1 MKGAKKE
8 LGNKKRLYLLAVCG
22 VLAVSGAIY
31 AGTRGSGNKPE
42 EPKQDL
48 VDLNEEPGGISQGE
62 GNNESDSEL
71 QAGLPDTVNP
81 NESGNEVAQG
91 DIGQNGQKPADID
104 HVVTLGENSQP
115 DPEIT
120 LPNTPNTGLVGK
132 QDTPDNTIAEQ
143 KPEKTEPDTPVK
155 NVAENPK
162 NDQEIVTEV
171 NNPTADELKFSEEE
185 GLVWPL
191 KGDVVKSYNV
201 DKMVY
206 FETLQQFRTN
216 PAIFIAG
223 NPGADIV
230 AATDGI
236 VVSVGK
242 EDKLGQTLTVDIG
255 DGYRLLYG
263 QLGDLKVKEGDYIKA
278 GTVLAK
284 LATVT
289 KYYRM
294 EGNHLYFQVQKD
306 EETINPLTLIK

>member
-22 VLAVSGAIY
+22 VLAVSGAVY
-31 AGTRGSGNKPE
+31 AGTRGNGDKPE

-48 VDLNEEPGGISQGE
+48 VDLNEEPGGISQGD
-62 GNNESDSEL
+62 GKNESDSEL
-71 QAGLPDTVNP
+71 HTEVPDAANS

-91 DIGQNGQKPADID
+91 NSGQKPVDVD
-104 HVVTLGENSQP
+104 HVVTLGETSKP

-120 LPNTPNTGLVGK
+120 LPDTPNTGLVGK
-132 QDTPDNTIAEQ
+132 QDTPDNTRSEQ
-143 KPEKTEPDTPVK
+143 KPGKTEPETPVK

-162 NDQEIVTEV
+162 KDQEIVKEV
-171 NNPTADELKFSEEE
+171 NTPTADELKFSEEE
-185 GLVWPL
+185 GLAWPL

-223 NPGADIV
+223 NPGTDIV
-230 AATDGI
+230 AAADGI
-236 VVSVGK
+236 VLSVGK

-255 DGYRLLYG
+255 DGYRLVYG

-284 LATVT
+284 LATAT
-289 KYYRM
+289 KYYRL
-294 EGNHLYFQVQKD
+294 EGNHLYFQVQKG